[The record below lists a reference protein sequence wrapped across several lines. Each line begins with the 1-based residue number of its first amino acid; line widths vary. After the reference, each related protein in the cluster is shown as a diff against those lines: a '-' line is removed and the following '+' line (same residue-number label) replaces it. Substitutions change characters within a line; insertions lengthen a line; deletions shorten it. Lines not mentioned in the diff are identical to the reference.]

1 MYSRPQCTGLV
12 RHPRDFALQKQEAGR
27 PQDQYLEAI
36 STWPVHEFGKEAKHP
51 FFPTFRHIW
60 QQARGSA
67 SPPWQPSGAPV
78 VHAVVH
84 PDEVGGDLV
93 GKAGHAGRVL
103 VYHGPCTKE
112 ALNDPD
118 ARWPA

>member
-27 PQDQYLEAI
+27 PQDQYFEAI

-51 FFPTFRHIW
+51 YFPTFRHIW
-60 QQARGSA
+60 QQARESA
-67 SPPWQPSGAPV
+67 SSPWQPPGAPV
-78 VHAVVH
+78 VPAVVH
-84 PDEVGGDLV
+84 PSEA
-93 GKAGHAGRVL
+93 KADHAGRVL

-118 ARWPA
+118 VRWPA